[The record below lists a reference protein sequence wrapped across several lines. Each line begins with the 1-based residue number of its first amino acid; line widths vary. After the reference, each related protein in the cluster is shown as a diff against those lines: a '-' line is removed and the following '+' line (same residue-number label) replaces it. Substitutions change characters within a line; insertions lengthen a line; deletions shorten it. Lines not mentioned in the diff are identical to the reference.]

1 MTTTPP
7 LLGGRYEVVGLL
19 GHGGMAE
26 VYRGV
31 DTRLGR
37 PVAIKVL
44 RADLA
49 RDSNFLGRFRREA
62 QSAAGL
68 NHPSIVAIYDSGEDS
83 TTDLRGGAV
92 PLPYIVM
99 EVVEGET
106 LRERLT
112 REQTVS
118 PDEAA
123 RLTEG
128 VLSALDYS
136 HRMGIV
142 HRDIKPG
149 NVMVTTKGEVKVC
162 DFGIARAVSDSSSTM
177 TQTQAVIGTA
187 QYLSPEQAQGQPVD
201 ARSDLYSTGC
211 LLFELLAGR
220 APFIGDSPVSVAYQH
235 VGQQPQPPS
244 IFEEGIPASF
254 DTVTLHAL
262 VKDRDRRYQS
272 AVQFRADVA
281 AARTGRPLSAEAAGT
296 AAAAQASAAGVTT
309 LLGAAG
315 AAGGATTLDDA
326 AMSAGAGVGAG
337 GVGVEDGGPDEP
349 DARPD
354 PGSVPAGGT
363 PEEAGRRRR
372 GPASA
377 LIILAV
383 VAALVLVGIAGR
395 ALYRQAQGPTEVAV
409 PRVVGSMVDAAR
421 ATLVGQ
427 KFVVDVTTVTNDSAP
442 AGQVVKQTPDGA
454 ATAAQGSTVFL
465 DVSSGPGQVTVPDV
479 SGLSQAAA
487 TAALATDGITV
498 DLVDLVDNPAQPKD
512 KVIGTDPAYGTVIRK
527 NTPVTLRISS
537 GKLPVPDVTTK
548 NFSVAQATL
557 TQNGLTSQIVAVDD
571 ATALVGTVLK
581 QDPAPGT
588 IVASGTKVTL
598 TIARAP
604 LPTTQTT
611 TVTTTVTAPP
621 TTPTTPTTTPTT
633 PSGTTTSGRT
643 RPVG

>member
-296 AAAAQASAAGVTT
+296 AAAALASAAGVTT

-326 AMSAGAGVGAG
+326 AMSAGAGAGAG

-349 DARPD
+349 EARPE
-354 PGSVPAGGT
+354 PGGMPPGGP

-377 LIILAV
+377 LILLAV
-383 VAALVLVGIAGR
+383 VAALVLVAIAGR
-395 ALYRQAQGPTEVAV
+395 ALFTQAQGPTEVAV

-512 KVIGTDPAYGTVIRK
+512 KVIGTDPTYGTVIRK

-621 TTPTTPTTTPTT
+621 TTPTTTPTT
-633 PSGTTTSGRT
+633 PTGTTTSGRT